1 MIPEKHFFYLIE
13 PQTINEKGFYHVA
26 AVKEGRIIKKTVDDF
41 VYYDETTRTIHA
53 HPFLDDKPWI
63 HIILKVW
70 AKLNKGYENL
80 PLASPFQFIRAFTYP
95 DWSVFNPGLENL
107 ESVIMR
113 FSASK
118 KNNDFTYIAQTKQD
132 PKVGIFGFIPQC
144 ASYLITGY
152 YQEYGN
158 IFIRIKAFGGDRW
171 NGRHSEK
178 LVELPTAEQFGL
190 S

>member
-1 MIPEKHFFYLIE
+1 MVIKRLRDIYEVGSSIRDAVYRKDSNMQPSFKFKSQAAKPTYLTEIKMIPEKHFCYLIE

-53 HPFLDDKPWI
+53 HPFLDDKPWV

-95 DWSVFNPGLENL
+95 DWSVFNPGL
-107 ESVIMR
+107 
-113 FSASK
+113 
-118 KNNDFTYIAQTKQD
+118 
-132 PKVGIFGFIPQC
+132 
-144 ASYLITGY
+144 
-152 YQEYGN
+152 
-158 IFIRIKAFGGDRW
+158 
-171 NGRHSEK
+171 
-178 LVELPTAEQFGL
+178 
-190 S
+190 